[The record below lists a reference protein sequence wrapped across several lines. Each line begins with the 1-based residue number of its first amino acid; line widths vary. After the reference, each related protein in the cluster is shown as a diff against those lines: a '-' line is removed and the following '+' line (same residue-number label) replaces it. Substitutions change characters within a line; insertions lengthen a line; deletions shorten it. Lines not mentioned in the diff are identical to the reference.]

1 MWLEVVHSNNDPYTV
16 AHHYLDC
23 VRYSFYFYLVTDF
36 VFLLFIFVNCQVCNC
51 KNTCSRKQSKRSAGC
66 SCINVNEKCG
76 ARCKCCTSKLQCRK
90 GKQENIELQNA
101 QRLPASAFDRHS
113 EYIVNATE
121 EIKAC

>member
-66 SCINVNEKCG
+66 SCINVNEVYVL
-76 ARCKCCTSKLQCRK
+76 SSN
-90 GKQENIELQNA
+90 ESVEHV
-101 QRLPASAFDRHS
+101 ASAVLPSCNVGKENKKISSCKMHS
-113 EYIVNATE
+113 DSLPVPSTGIAN
-121 EIKAC
+121 IS